1 MLRGLAGV
9 APVPRQRF
17 PNAVMIASVIR
28 SNPRGW
34 LVVAVAF
41 TALSLGFSSRATLG
55 LMIPAWEKE
64 FGWSREFLSSGGA
77 IMLVV
82 MAIVAPLAGNLID
95 RFGPRWLFA
104 SGTDTALP
112 GSVCCSKE

>member
-1 MLRGLAGV
+1 MVLSL
-9 APVPRQRF
+9 
-17 PNAVMIASVIR
+17 IR

-41 TALSLGFSSRATLG
+41 TGLSLAFSSRATLG
-55 LMIPAWEKE
+55 LMIPSWERE

-77 IMLVV
+77 IMLIV
-82 MAIVAPLAGNLID
+82 MAIVAPIAGTMID

-104 SGTDTALP
+104 GGALITFSRGDLYP
-112 GSVCCSKE
+112 YYYL